1 MGDQSITRLY
11 TSAFHQ
17 ASLIIWR
24 YPFILLGEERRCEVR
39 VKCPRT
45 QHFDSARSRA
55 QTSLPGVQR
64 INKFTT
70 ASSHTFS
77 KTTFFLSLNFSNFR
91 GISERG
97 FLCLC
102 ALFPLLTGKPSRT
115 RANVSSVKTGDVT
128 SRIEPL
134 WFGLVWKFFLFLFLA
149 LFAMPAFAVADH
161 S

>member
-24 YPFILLGEERRCEVR
+24 YPFILLGEERRCESEVPKNTTLWLGQ
-39 VKCPRT
+39 VSSP
-45 QHFDSARSRA
+45 DL
-55 QTSLPGVQR
+55 LPGVQR